1 MSEPERIADAAKP
14 WHDRI
19 AKVRQ
24 RLEDRPPD
32 PRIGNG
38 GVDPNATATLEE
50 AHERRWVHCVPARYS
65 HARLEDLEGDM
76 AAVKEWNGESDVL
89 LLGNVGA
96 GKTHAAVA
104 LAREVY
110 DQGLD
115 IMFRPALGLVE
126 DLKPDG
132 DPKALERASKV
143 GLLVLDDLGTERRT
157 DFAADRISL
166 LLVTRYDDCLP
177 TIVTSNLAPDVLERQ
192 VGERIWSRLYHDSLR
207 VKTAGS
213 DRRRETA

>member
-1 MSEPERIADAAKP
+1 MEPERIAEAAAP

-19 AKVRQ
+19 AAVRE
-24 RLEDRPPD
+24 RLDERPQPF
-32 PRIGNG
+32 GMTG
-38 GVDPNATATLEE
+38 GVPQDAGATLEE
-50 AHERRWVHCVPARYS
+50 AHERRWRARVPKRYQS
-65 HARLEDLEGDM
+65 ARLSDLEGDL
-76 AAVKEWNGESDVL
+76 AAVKEWDGESDVL

-104 LAREVY
+104 LAREVH
-110 DQGLD
+110 DQGVEVL
-115 IMFRPALGLVE
+115 FRPALALIE

-132 DPKALERASKV
+132 DPEALKRATKA
-143 GLLVLDDLGTERRT
+143 GLLILDDLGTERRT

-177 TIVTSNLAPDVLERQ
+177 TIITSNLAPDLLEKQ

-207 VKTAGS
+207 IKTAGT
-213 DRRRETA
+213 DRRRE

>member
-1 MSEPERIADAAKP
+1 MSEPERITDAAKP

-19 AKVRQ
+19 AKVRE
-24 RLEDRPPD
+24 RLADRPAD

-38 GVDPNATATLEE
+38 GVGDYVNASLEE
-50 AHERRWVHCVPARYS
+50 AHERRWSHIMPARYA
-65 HARLEDLEGDM
+65 HARLEDLEGDL

-115 IMFRPALGLVE
+115 VMFRPALGLVE

-132 DPKALERASKV
+132 DPKALERASKT

-157 DFAADRISL
+157 DFSADRISL

-177 TIVTSNLAPDVLERQ
+177 TIVTSNLAPELLEKQ

-213 DRRRETA
+213 DRRREAA

>member
-1 MSEPERIADAAKP
+1 MSEPESISDAAKP

-19 AKVRQ
+19 AKVRE
-24 RLEDRPPD
+24 RLADRPDD

-38 GVDPNATATLEE
+38 GVDPYVEATLEE
-50 AHERRWVHCVPARYS
+50 AHERRWRHIIPARYD
-65 HARLEDLEGDM
+65 HARLGDLEGDL
-76 AAVKEWNGESDVL
+76 AAVKEWDGESDVL

-110 DQGLD
+110 DQGVD

-132 DPKALERASKV
+132 DPKALERASRV
-143 GLLVLDDLGTERRT
+143 GLLILDDLGTERRT
-157 DFAADRISL
+157 DFSADRISL

-177 TIVTSNLAPDVLERQ
+177 TIITSNLAPEVLERQ

-213 DRRRETA
+213 DRRREAA

>member
-1 MSEPERIADAAKP
+1 MAEPERIADAAKP

-19 AKVRQ
+19 AQVRE
-24 RLEDRPPD
+24 RLDERPEP
-32 PRIGNG
+32 PEP
-38 GVDPNATATLEE
+38 VDESEVEFLRESR
-50 AHERRWVHCVPARYS
+50 ERRWRHVIPARYQ
-65 HARLEDLEGDM
+65 HARMTDLDGDL
-76 AAVKEWNGESDVL
+76 AAVKDWDGASDVL

-96 GKTHAAVA
+96 GKTHAAAA
-104 LAREVY
+104 LAREAF
-110 DQGLD
+110 DQGVE

-132 DPKALERASKV
+132 DPRALERASKT
-143 GLLVLDDLGTERRT
+143 GLLILDDLGTERRT

-177 TIVTSNLAPDVLERQ
+177 TVVTSNLAPEVLERQ

-213 DRRRETA
+213 DRRREAA

>member
-1 MSEPERIADAAKP
+1 MSEPESIADAAKP

-19 AKVRQ
+19 AKVRE
-24 RLEDRPPD
+24 RLDDRPNV
-32 PRIGNG
+32 IGNG
-38 GVDPNATATLEE
+38 GVDDYVTASLEE
-50 AHERRWVHCVPARYS
+50 SHERRWRHIIPARYA
-65 HARLEDLEGDM
+65 HARLGDLEGDL
-76 AAVKEWNGESDVL
+76 AAVKEWGGDSDVL

-110 DQGLD
+110 DQGVE

-132 DPKALERASKV
+132 DPRALERASKA
-143 GLLVLDDLGTERRT
+143 GLLILDDLGTERRT

-177 TIVTSNLAPDVLERQ
+177 TIVTSNLSPEVLERQ

-213 DRRRETA
+213 DRRREAA